1 MKQQL
6 TSIALAAALGLA
18 AASSAQ
24 AEGLSFN
31 IGAVS
36 LYKSNGIDQDSRQDT
51 KLKAFRPAIQGGV
64 DYDFGNGFYVGNWNS
79 TGKFNATDDDDNVI
93 GTANLE
99 IDLYAGFSKE
109 LSNGLSYDFGVARYI
124 YPGAAGFGNS
134 NEWYA
139 AFTYGIVTAKYTR
152 GFGNDN
158 RNARFGVSIEQP
170 LSDKLTLKAG
180 VGKRNRVN
188 AGGASD
194 FSLGLAYDMGNDLS
208 LSAMVSGA
216 QTGEEKA
223 GDAGKTRLI
232 VGVSKSF

>member
-6 TSIALAAALGLA
+6 TSIALAAALGMA
-18 AASSAQ
+18 AMSAQ

-36 LYKSNGIDQDSRQDT
+36 LYKSNGIDQDDRANKS
-51 KLKAFRPAIQGGV
+51 FNPAIQGGV

-79 TGKFNATDDDDNVI
+79 TGKFGD
-93 GTANLE
+93 GANLE
-99 IDLYAGFSKE
+99 IDIYGGYSNE
-109 LSNGLSYDFGVARYI
+109 LSNGLSYDVGVARYI
-124 YPGAAGFGNS
+124 YPGNTADYNS

-139 AFTYGIVTAKYTR
+139 SFTYGIVTAKYTR
-152 GFGNDN
+152 GFGNGN
-158 RNARFGVSIEQP
+158 KNARLGLSIEQP

-180 VGKRNRVN
+180 VGKRNSVN
-188 AGGASD
+188 NEGASD
-194 FSLGLAYDMGNDLS
+194 FSLGLAYDMGSDMT
-208 LSAMVSGA
+208 LSAHVAGA
-216 QTGEEKA
+216 QKSKV

>member
-36 LYKSNGIDQDSRQDT
+36 LYKSNGIDQDDRGDKS
-51 KLKAFRPAIQGGV
+51 FNPAIQGGV

-79 TGKFNATDDDDNVI
+79 TGKF
-93 GTANLE
+93 GSGANLE
-99 IDLYAGFSKE
+99 IDIYGGFSKE
-109 LSNGLSYDFGVARYI
+109 LSNGLSYDVGVARYI
-124 YPGAAGFGNS
+124 YPGNTADYNS

-139 AFTYGIVTAKYTR
+139 SFTYGIVTAKYTR
-152 GFGNDN
+152 GFGNGN
-158 RNARFGVSIEQP
+158 KNARLGLSIEQP

-180 VGKRNRVN
+180 VGKRNSVN
-188 AGGASD
+188 NDGASD

-208 LSAMVSGA
+208 LSAVVSGA
-216 QTGEEKA
+216 QKSKV
-223 GDAGKTRLI
+223 GDAGKTRLVI
-232 VGVSKSF
+232 GLSKSF

>member
-36 LYKSNGIDQDSRQDT
+36 LYKSNGIDQDDRGDKS
-51 KLKAFRPAIQGGV
+51 FNPAIQGGV

-79 TGKFNATDDDDNVI
+79 TGKFGD
-93 GTANLE
+93 GANLE
-99 IDLYAGFSKE
+99 IDIYGGFSKE
-109 LSNGLSYDFGVARYI
+109 LSNGLSYDVGVARYI
-124 YPGAAGFGNS
+124 FPGNTAGYNS
-134 NEWYA
+134 NEFYA
-139 AFTYGIVTAKYTR
+139 SFTYGIVTAKIAR
-152 GFGNDN
+152 AFGNGNKDQ
-158 RNARFGVSIEQP
+158 RISLAIEQP
-170 LSDKLTLKAG
+170 LSDKLTLKAV
-180 VGKRNRVN
+180 VGKRNSN
-188 AGGASD
+188 HSSGTGAAD
-194 FSLGLAYDMGNDLS
+194 FGVGLAYDMGDDLS

-216 QTGEEKA
+216 QKSKLKA
-223 GDAGKTRLI
+223 DSQDAGKTRLV

>member
-18 AASSAQ
+18 AMSAQ

-36 LYKSNGIDQDSRQDT
+36 LYKSNGIDQDDRANKS
-51 KLKAFRPAIQGGV
+51 FNPAIQGGV

-79 TGKFNATDDDDNVI
+79 TGKF
-93 GTANLE
+93 GSGANLE
-99 IDLYAGFSKE
+99 IDIYGGYSNE
-109 LSNGLSYDFGVARYI
+109 LSNGLSYDVGVARYI
-124 YPGAAGFGNS
+124 YPGNTADYNS

-139 AFTYGIVTAKYTR
+139 SFTYGIVTAKYTR
-152 GFGNDN
+152 GFGNGN
-158 RNARFGVSIEQP
+158 KNARLGLSIEQP

-180 VGKRNRVN
+180 VGKRNSVN
-188 AGGASD
+188 NDGASD
-194 FSLGLAYDMGNDLS
+194 FSLGLAYDMGSDMT
-208 LSAMVSGA
+208 LSAQVAGA
-216 QTGEEKA
+216 QKSKV
-223 GDAGKTRLI
+223 GDAGKTRLV

>member
-18 AASSAQ
+18 AMSAQ

-36 LYKSNGIDQDSRQDT
+36 LYKSNGIDQDDRANKS
-51 KLKAFRPAIQGGV
+51 FNPAIQGGV

-79 TGKFNATDDDDNVI
+79 TGKFGD
-93 GTANLE
+93 GANLE
-99 IDLYAGFSKE
+99 IDIYGGYSNE
-109 LSNGLSYDFGVARYI
+109 LSNGLSYDVGVARYI
-124 YPGAAGFGNS
+124 YPGNTADYNS

-139 AFTYGIVTAKYTR
+139 SFTYGIVTAKYTR
-152 GFGNDN
+152 GFGNGN
-158 RNARFGVSIEQP
+158 KNARLGLSIEQP

-180 VGKRNRVN
+180 VGKRNSVN
-188 AGGASD
+188 NDGASD
-194 FSLGLAYDMGNDLS
+194 FSLGLAYDMGSDMT
-208 LSAMVSGA
+208 LSAQVAGA
-216 QTGEEKA
+216 QKSKV
-223 GDAGKTRLI
+223 GDAGKTRLV

>member
-36 LYKSNGIDQDSRQDT
+36 LYKSNGIDQDDRADKS
-51 KLKAFRPAIQGGV
+51 FNPAIQGGV

-79 TGKFNATDDDDNVI
+79 TGKFGD
-93 GTANLE
+93 GANLE
-99 IDLYAGFSKE
+99 IDIYGGFSKE
-109 LSNGLSYDFGVARYI
+109 LSNGLSYDVGVARYI
-124 YPGAAGFGNS
+124 YPGNTADYNS

-139 AFTYGIVTAKYTR
+139 SFTYGIVTAKYTR
-152 GFGNDN
+152 GFGNGN
-158 RNARFGVSIEQP
+158 KNARLGLSIEQP

-180 VGKRNRVN
+180 VGKRNSVN
-188 AGGASD
+188 NDGASD
-194 FSLGLAYDMGNDLS
+194 FSLGVAYDMGNDLS
-208 LSAMVSGA
+208 LSAVVSGA
-216 QTGEEKA
+216 QKSKV
-223 GDAGKTRLI
+223 GDAGKTRLV
-232 VGVSKSF
+232 VGLSKSF

>member
-36 LYKSNGIDQDSRQDT
+36 LYKSNGVDQDSRQGT
-51 KLKAFRPAIQGGV
+51 ESKAFRPAIQGGV

-79 TGKFNATDDDDNVI
+79 TGKF
-93 GTANLE
+93 GEANLE
-99 IDLYAGFSKE
+99 IDLYAGFSNE
-109 LSNGLSYDFGVARYI
+109 LANGLSYDVGFASYL
-124 YPGAAGFGNS
+124 YPNSGGGWNGNELYGS
-134 NEWYA
+134 IS
-139 AFTYGIVTAKYTR
+139 YGIVTVKYVR
-152 GFGNDN
+152 GVSGAIDKF
-158 RNARFGVSIEQP
+158 ARLGVSIEQP

-180 VGKRNRVN
+180 VGKRNSVN
-188 AGGASD
+188 AGGATDYSV
-194 FSLGLAYDMGNDLS
+194 GLAYDMGDDLS

-216 QTGEEKA
+216 QTAANKA
-223 GDAGKTRLI
+223 GNAGKTRLI

>member
-6 TSIALAAALGLA
+6 TSIALAAALGMA
-18 AASSAQ
+18 AMSAQ

-36 LYKSNGIDQDSRQDT
+36 LYKSNGIDQDSREA
-51 KLKAFRPAIQGGV
+51 KAFRPAIQGGV

-93 GTANLE
+93 GTANIE

-109 LSNGLSYDFGVARYI
+109 LSNGLTYDVGVARYI
-124 YPGAAGFGNS
+124 YPGAAGYGNA

-139 AFTYGIVTAKYTR
+139 SFTYGIVTAKITR
-152 GFGNDN
+152 GFGNGNKDQ
-158 RNARFGVSIEQP
+158 RLSLAIEQP
-170 LSDKLTLKAG
+170 LSDKLTLKAV
-180 VGKRNRVN
+180 VGKRNSN
-188 AGGASD
+188 HSSGTGAAD
-194 FSLGLAYDMGNDLS
+194 FGVGLAYDMGDDLS

-216 QTGEEKA
+216 QKSKLNA
-223 GDAGKTRLI
+223 DSQDAGKTRLV